1 MRCPW
6 CGNDPLYCRYH
17 DEEWGVPERNGR
29 ALFEKLC
36 LEDGSEEEDDEA
48 GGAADDDD
56 DDAGADEEAL

>member
-1 MRCPW
+1 MPKLCYSFYATI
-6 CGNDPLYCRYH
+6 DL
-17 DEEWGVPERNGR
+17 
-29 ALFEKLC
+29 EKLC